1 MLTVALLS
9 SYKGTYTIIK
19 NHCRKFCEFLIAQ
32 NFWLKTIFSD
42 PCVLKRL
49 AELNIERS
57 CSLLCFFVDRFIRSK
72 ETFDLEQ
79 RKCKVWNFSLA
90 KKKVEVKSVSNSTR
104 FLIGAQF
111 LAKKWFNS
119 FHSPRKVQK
128 FIGNILEL
136 EKSNRNLKKPQFSVF
151 RTTENWGFFRFLFDF
166 SSYRIFPMNL
176 WTLYEV

>member
-1 MLTVALLS
+1 MLRVALLS
-9 SYKGTYTIIK
+9 SCK
-19 NHCRKFCEFLIAQ
+19 KFCEFLITL

-90 KKKVEVKSVSNSTR
+90 KKKVEVKSISNSTR

-111 LAKKWFNS
+111 WAEKWLNSLFVCFKGQLGWRNGCCLTDVHFQSKKSS
-119 FHSPRKVQK
+119 F
-128 FIGNILEL
+128 E
-136 EKSNRNLKKPQFSVF
+136 
-151 RTTENWGFFRFLFDF
+151 
-166 SSYRIFPMNL
+166 IF
-176 WTLYEV
+176 